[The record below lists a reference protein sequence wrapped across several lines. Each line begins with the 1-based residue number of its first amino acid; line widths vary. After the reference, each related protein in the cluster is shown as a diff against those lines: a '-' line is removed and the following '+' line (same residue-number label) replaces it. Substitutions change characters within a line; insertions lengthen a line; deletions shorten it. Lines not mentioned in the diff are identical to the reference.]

1 MSIAALVTGGI
12 GPGATIPLLL
22 TGGLGIGD
30 APADIWTPVTPA
42 AGVWTA
48 VPGVGDDDWLRVVTG
63 TYEALTTDGGLYLVT
78 SDGGILTVSQ
88 SAPSNPWTRLH

>member
-1 MSIAALVTGGI
+1 MTVAALITGGI
-12 GPGATIPLLL
+12 GPGGSVPLLL

-42 AGVWTA
+42 A
-48 VPGVGDDDWLRVVTG
+48 GDDDWLRVVTG

-78 SDGGILTVSQ
+78 SDGGILTISQ
-88 SAPSNPWTRLH
+88 TAPSNPWTRLH